1 MYSAR
6 DEGHPLLITG
16 REISPRDVYVRVAPF
31 EPQAVDLHFPEH
43 EFSLHRL
50 HIAPFVAGFS
60 DAWEKALTNGV
71 FTTHARQERLLVQR
85 LLSAVEYMEDFHARC
100 SEGRSEGRSPTVEV
114 LWRMAMG
121 EHPLPGRL
129 ARYPHTLRRGG
140 VGSEISVCVLFET
153 PLPLHTKLV
162 REMVNFE
169 SRTQKP
175 APLGI
180 SGLCSLICL
189 MRHTRP
195 PRFTAH
201 QRLVALASP
210 PCAVGPICYLEPL
223 HLCAVGPCCPEDRW
237 LQQQQEY
244 KRKQAGQSSGP
255 CSYVPPMQSRCVHS

>member
-100 SEGRSEGRSPTVEV
+100 SGGRSEGRSPTVEV

-121 EHPLPGRL
+121 EHPLRL
-129 ARYPHTLRRGG
+129 GGSPDTHIPCGEAGWAVRSRFVSYLRLR
-140 VGSEISVCVLFET
+140 SRCV
-153 PLPLHTKLV
+153 
-162 REMVNFE
+162 R
-169 SRTQKP
+169 
-175 APLGI
+175 
-180 SGLCSLICL
+180 
-189 MRHTRP
+189 
-195 PRFTAH
+195 
-201 QRLVALASP
+201 ASP
-210 PCAVGPICYLEPL
+210 
-223 HLCAVGPCCPEDRW
+223 VGPCCPEDRW
-237 LQQQQEY
+237 LQQQEEY

-255 CSYVPPMQSRCVHS
+255 CSYVPPMQSRCGHS